1 MWWEIIMNASR
12 TKKYDPLNN
21 GTLWSYRGIEID
33 DSSFNPKNIDIY
45 RLGVSLDF
53 KETPNREYPWRTSL
67 KDGQIPYIL
76 IWPL

>member
-12 TKKYDPLNN
+12 AKKYDQLNC
-21 GTLWSYRGIEID
+21 GTLWSYRVIEMD
-33 DSSFNPKNIDIY
+33 DRLFNPRNIDFY
-45 RLGVSLDF
+45 HAGVSLDF
-53 KETPNREYPWRTSL
+53 RETPYRLYPWRTSL